1 VLDKLTVEDFLPLVG
16 ESFELLAGE
25 ATFPAELA
33 WARSVGERPA
43 PESGR
48 RWTFSLAFRT
58 APDVR
63 LPQRIY
69 GLTHPRL
76 GRLDLFLVPI
86 RPDGG
91 GNLYEAVFN

>member
-1 VLDKLTVEDFLPLVG
+1 VLDRLTVEDFAPCVGERFELFVG
-16 ESFELLAGE
+16 ESSVA
-25 ATFPAELA
+25 AELA

-48 RWTFSLAFRT
+48 RWTFSIAFRT
-58 APDVR
+58 AFEVR

-69 GLTHPRL
+69 GLVHPRL

-86 RPDGG
+86 RPDGA